1 LDLEKKRM
9 PTLKGLL
16 FNQYA
21 AEGLS
26 ALVEEMQSSYTAKKG
41 RRFNHNNI
49 TYEISRPALKGNAIE
64 FEISSKIPEDEL
76 KTPKEMQTYFDQM
89 KKNLDKGKNKPATI
103 ERENIVWDSKKD
115 TEKKRDYVKLQYR
128 YPLDDLFDNKVVAK
142 RHEKVM
148 SGETDPSMADSA
160 SAFTKAG
167 KVVLGVVRETMQ
179 QRGKDSLTELMEVN
193 KKVKASLKG

>member
-1 LDLEKKRM
+1 M

-21 AEGLS
+21 AEGLV

-41 RRFNHNNI
+41 RRFNNDNI

-89 KKNLDKGKNKPATI
+89 KKILAKSKNKPASI
-103 ERENIVWDSKKD
+103 ERENIVWDSKKE

-128 YPLDDLFDNKVVAK
+128 FPLDDLFDDKVVAK

-148 SGETDPSMADSA
+148 SGEVDPSMPDSS

-179 QRGKDSLTELMEVN
+179 QRGKDSLLELIEVN
-193 KKVKASLKG
+193 KKVKDSLKG

>member
-1 LDLEKKRM
+1 M
-9 PTLKGLL
+9 STLKGLL

-41 RRFNHNNI
+41 RRFNNDNI

-76 KTPKEMQTYFDQM
+76 KTPKEMQSYFDKM
-89 KKNLDKGKNKPATI
+89 KKKLAKSKNKPEAI
-103 ERENIVWDSKKD
+103 ERENIVWDSKKE

-128 YPLDDLFDNKVVAK
+128 FPLDDLFDDKVVVK
-142 RHEKVM
+142 RQEKVM
-148 SGETDPSMADSA
+148 SGEVNPSMPDSS

-167 KVVLGVVRETMQ
+167 NVVLGIVRETMQ
-179 QRGKDSLTELMEVN
+179 QRGKDNLLELMEVN

>member
-1 LDLEKKRM
+1 M

-16 FNQYA
+16 FSQYA

-26 ALVEEMQSSYTAKKG
+26 ALIEEMQSSYTAKKG
-41 RRFNHNNI
+41 RRFNNDNI

-76 KTPKEMQTYFDQM
+76 KTPKEMQSYFDKM
-89 KKNLDKGKNKPATI
+89 KKKLAKSKNKPESI

-128 YPLDDLFDNKVVAK
+128 FPLDDLFDDKVVVK
-142 RHEKVM
+142 RQEKVM
-148 SGETDPSMADSA
+148 SGEIDPSMPESS

-167 KVVLGVVRETMQ
+167 NVVLGIVRETVQ
-179 QRGKDSLTELMEVN
+179 QRGKENLLELMEVN

>member
-1 LDLEKKRM
+1 M

-16 FNQYA
+16 FSQYA
-21 AEGLS
+21 AEGLT

-41 RRFNHNNI
+41 RRFNNDNI

-76 KTPKEMQTYFDQM
+76 KTPKEMQSYFDQM
-89 KKNLDKGKNKPATI
+89 KKNLAKSKNKPESI
-103 ERENIVWDSKKD
+103 ERENIVWDSKKE

-128 YPLDDLFDNKVVAK
+128 FPLDDLFDDKVVVK
-142 RHEKVM
+142 RQEKVM
-148 SGETDPSMADSA
+148 SGEVDPSMPDSS
-160 SAFTKAG
+160 SAFTKTG
-167 KVVLGVVRETMQ
+167 NVVLGIVRETVQ
-179 QRGKDSLTELMEVN
+179 QRGKENLLELIEVN

>member
-1 LDLEKKRM
+1 M

-16 FNQYA
+16 FSQYA

-26 ALVEEMQSSYTAKKG
+26 ALIEEMQSSYTAKKG
-41 RRFNHNNI
+41 RRFNNDNI

-76 KTPKEMQTYFDQM
+76 KTPKEMQSYFDQM
-89 KKNLDKGKNKPATI
+89 KKNLAKSKNKPESI
-103 ERENIVWDSKKD
+103 ERENIVWDSKKE

-128 YPLDDLFDNKVVAK
+128 FPLDDLFDDKLVVK
-142 RHEKVM
+142 RQEKVM
-148 SGETDPSMADSA
+148 SGEVDPSMPESS

-167 KVVLGVVRETMQ
+167 NVVLGIVRETMQ
-179 QRGKDSLTELMEVN
+179 QRGKDNLLELMEVN

>member
-1 LDLEKKRM
+1 M

-16 FNQYA
+16 FSQYA

-26 ALVEEMQSSYTAKKG
+26 ALIEEMQSSYTAKKG
-41 RRFNHNNI
+41 RRFNNDNI

-76 KTPKEMQTYFDQM
+76 KTPKEMQSYFDQM
-89 KKNLDKGKNKPATI
+89 KKNLAKSKNKPESI
-103 ERENIVWDSKKD
+103 ERENIVWDSKKE

-128 YPLDDLFDNKVVAK
+128 FPLDDLFDDKVVVK
-142 RHEKVM
+142 RQEKVM
-148 SGETDPSMADSA
+148 SGEVDPSMPDSS

-167 KVVLGVVRETMQ
+167 NIVLGIVRETMQ
-179 QRGKDSLTELMEVN
+179 QRGKDNLLELMEVN

>member
-1 LDLEKKRM
+1 M

-16 FNQYA
+16 FSQYA

-41 RRFNHNNI
+41 RRFNNDNI

-76 KTPKEMQTYFDQM
+76 KTPKEMQSYFDQM
-89 KKNLDKGKNKPATI
+89 KKNLAKSKNKPESI
-103 ERENIVWDSKKD
+103 ERENIVWDSKKE
-115 TEKKRDYVKLQYR
+115 TEKKRDYVKLQYHF
-128 YPLDDLFDNKVVAK
+128 PLDDLFDDKVVVK
-142 RHEKVM
+142 RQEKVM
-148 SGETDPSMADSA
+148 SGEVDPSMPESS

-167 KVVLGVVRETMQ
+167 NIVLGIVRETMQ
-179 QRGKDSLTELMEVN
+179 QRGKDNLLELMEVN
-193 KKVKASLKG
+193 KKVKVSLKG

>member
-1 LDLEKKRM
+1 M

-16 FNQYA
+16 FSQYA

-41 RRFNHNNI
+41 RRFNNDNI

-76 KTPKEMQTYFDQM
+76 KTPKEMQSYFDQM
-89 KKNLDKGKNKPATI
+89 KKNLAKSKNKPESI
-103 ERENIVWDSKKD
+103 ERENIVWDSKKE

-128 YPLDDLFDNKVVAK
+128 FPLDDLFDDKVVVK
-142 RHEKVM
+142 RQEKVM
-148 SGETDPSMADSA
+148 SGEVDPSIPDSS

-167 KVVLGVVRETMQ
+167 NVVLGIVRETVQ
-179 QRGKDSLTELMEVN
+179 QRGKENLLELMEVN

>member
-1 LDLEKKRM
+1 M

-16 FNQYA
+16 FSQYA

-26 ALVEEMQSSYTAKKG
+26 ALIEEMQSSYTEKKG
-41 RRFNHNNI
+41 RRFNNDNI

-76 KTPKEMQTYFDQM
+76 KTPKEMQSYFDQM
-89 KKNLDKGKNKPATI
+89 KKNLTKSKNKPESI
-103 ERENIVWDSKKD
+103 ERENIVWDSKKE

-128 YPLDDLFDNKVVAK
+128 IPLDDLFDDKVVVK
-142 RHEKVM
+142 RQEKVM
-148 SGETDPSMADSA
+148 SGEVDPSMPDSS

-167 KVVLGVVRETMQ
+167 NIVLGIVRETVQ
-179 QRGKDSLTELMEVN
+179 QRGKENLLELMEVN

>member
-1 LDLEKKRM
+1 M

-16 FNQYA
+16 FSQYA

-26 ALVEEMQSSYTAKKG
+26 ALVEEMQSSYTSKKG
-41 RRFNHNNI
+41 RRFNNDNI

-76 KTPKEMQTYFDQM
+76 KTPKEMQSYFDQM
-89 KKNLDKGKNKPATI
+89 KKNLAKSKNKPESI
-103 ERENIVWDSKKD
+103 ERENIVWDSKKE

-128 YPLDDLFDNKVVAK
+128 FPLDDLFDDKLVVK
-142 RHEKVM
+142 RQDKVM
-148 SGETDPSMADSA
+148 SGEFDPSMPESS

-167 KVVLGVVRETMQ
+167 NVVLGIVRETMQ
-179 QRGKDSLTELMEVN
+179 KRGKDNLLELMEVN

>member
-1 LDLEKKRM
+1 M

-16 FNQYA
+16 FSQYA

-26 ALVEEMQSSYTAKKG
+26 ALVEEMQSSYTSKKG
-41 RRFNHNNI
+41 RRFNNDNI

-76 KTPKEMQTYFDQM
+76 KTPKEMQSYFDQM
-89 KKNLDKGKNKPATI
+89 KKNLAKSKNKPESI
-103 ERENIVWDSKKD
+103 ERENIVWDSKKE

-128 YPLDDLFDNKVVAK
+128 FPLDDLFDDKVVVK
-142 RHEKVM
+142 RQEKVM
-148 SGETDPSMADSA
+148 SGEVDPSMPDSS
-160 SAFTKAG
+160 SAFTKTG
-167 KVVLGVVRETMQ
+167 NVVLGIVRETMQ
-179 QRGKDSLTELMEVN
+179 QRGKDNLLELMEVN

>member
-1 LDLEKKRM
+1 M

-41 RRFNHNNI
+41 RRFNNDNI

-76 KTPKEMQTYFDQM
+76 KTPKEMQSYFDQM
-89 KKNLDKGKNKPATI
+89 KKNLAKNKNKPESI
-103 ERENIVWDSKKD
+103 ERENIVWDSKKE

-128 YPLDDLFDNKVVAK
+128 FPLDDLFDDEVVAK
-142 RHEKVM
+142 RQEKVM
-148 SGETDPSMADSA
+148 SGEVDPSIPDSS

-167 KVVLGVVRETMQ
+167 NVVLGIVRETIQ
-179 QRGKDSLTELMEVN
+179 QRSKDNLLELMEVN

>member
-1 LDLEKKRM
+1 M

-16 FNQYA
+16 FSQYA

-26 ALVEEMQSSYTAKKG
+26 ALIEEMQSTYTAKKG
-41 RRFNHNNI
+41 RRFNNDNI
-49 TYEISRPALKGNAIE
+49 TYEISRPALKGNTIE

-76 KTPKEMQTYFDQM
+76 KTPKEMQSYFDKM
-89 KKNLDKGKNKPATI
+89 KKKLAKSKKKPESI
-103 ERENIVWDSKKD
+103 ERENIVWDSKKE

-128 YPLDDLFDNKVVAK
+128 LPLDDLFDEKVVVK
-142 RHEKVM
+142 RQEKVM
-148 SGETDPSMADSA
+148 SGEVDPSIPKSS

-167 KVVLGVVRETMQ
+167 NIVLGIVRETVQ
-179 QRGKDSLTELMEVN
+179 QRGKENLLELIEVN

>member
-1 LDLEKKRM
+1 M

-16 FNQYA
+16 FSQYA

-26 ALVEEMQSSYTAKKG
+26 ALIEEMQSIYTAKKG
-41 RRFNHNNI
+41 RRFNNDNI

-76 KTPKEMQTYFDQM
+76 KTPKEMQSYFDQM
-89 KKNLDKGKNKPATI
+89 KKNLAKSKNKPESI
-103 ERENIVWDSKKD
+103 ERENIVWDSTKE

-128 YPLDDLFDNKVVAK
+128 FPLDDLFDDKVVVK
-142 RHEKVM
+142 RQEKVM
-148 SGETDPSMADSA
+148 SGVVDPSMPDS
-160 SAFTKAG
+160 SSTFTKAG
-167 KVVLGVVRETMQ
+167 NIVLGIVRETMQ
-179 QRGKDSLTELMEVN
+179 QRGKENLLELIEVN

>member
-1 LDLEKKRM
+1 M

-41 RRFNHNNI
+41 RRFNNNNI

-89 KKNLDKGKNKPATI
+89 KKNMEKSKNKPEAI
-103 ERENIVWDSKKD
+103 ERENIVWDSKKG

-128 YPLDDLFDNKVVAK
+128 FALDDLFDDKVVAK
-142 RHEKVM
+142 RHEKVI
-148 SGETDPSMADSA
+148 SGEVDPSMPDSS

-167 KVVLGVVRETMQ
+167 NVVLGVVRETMQ
-179 QRGKDSLTELMEVN
+179 QRGKDSLLELMEVN

>member
-1 LDLEKKRM
+1 M

-16 FNQYA
+16 FSQYA

-26 ALVEEMQSSYTAKKG
+26 ALIEEMQSSYTAKKG
-41 RRFNHNNI
+41 RRFNNDNI

-76 KTPKEMQTYFDQM
+76 KTPKEMQSYFDQM
-89 KKNLDKGKNKPATI
+89 KKKLAKSKNKPESI
-103 ERENIVWDSKKD
+103 ERENIVWDSKKE

-128 YPLDDLFDNKVVAK
+128 FPLDDLFDDKLVVK
-142 RHEKVM
+142 REEKVM
-148 SGETDPSMADSA
+148 SGEVDSSTPESF

-167 KVVLGVVRETMQ
+167 NVVLGIVRETVQ
-179 QRGKDSLTELMEVN
+179 QRGKENLLELMEVN

>member
-1 LDLEKKRM
+1 M

-41 RRFNHNNI
+41 RRFNNDNI

-76 KTPKEMQTYFDQM
+76 KTPKEMQSYFDQM
-89 KKNLDKGKNKPATI
+89 KKNLAKSKNKPESI
-103 ERENIVWDSKKD
+103 ERENIVWDSKKE

-128 YPLDDLFDNKVVAK
+128 FPLDDLFDDKVVVK
-142 RHEKVM
+142 RQEKVM
-148 SGETDPSMADSA
+148 SGEVDSSMPDSS

-167 KVVLGVVRETMQ
+167 NIVLGIVRETMQ
-179 QRGKDSLTELMEVN
+179 QRGKENLLELMEVN

>member
-1 LDLEKKRM
+1 M

-16 FNQYA
+16 FSQYA

-41 RRFNHNNI
+41 RRFNNDNI

-76 KTPKEMQTYFDQM
+76 KTPKEMQSYFDQM
-89 KKNLDKGKNKPATI
+89 KKNLAKSKNKPESI
-103 ERENIVWDSKKD
+103 ERENIVWDSKKE

-128 YPLDDLFDNKVVAK
+128 FPLDDLFDDKVVVN
-142 RHEKVM
+142 RHEKVI
-148 SGETDPSMADSA
+148 SGEVDSSMPDSS

-167 KVVLGVVRETMQ
+167 NVVLGVVRETMQ
-179 QRGKDSLTELMEVN
+179 QRGKDNLLELMEVN

>member
-1 LDLEKKRM
+1 M

-16 FNQYA
+16 FSQYA

-26 ALVEEMQSSYTAKKG
+26 ALIEEMQSSYTSKKG
-41 RRFNHNNI
+41 RRFNNDNI

-76 KTPKEMQTYFDQM
+76 KTPKEMQSYFDQM
-89 KKNLDKGKNKPATI
+89 KKNLAKSKNKPESI
-103 ERENIVWDSKKD
+103 ERENIVWDSKKE

-128 YPLDDLFDNKVVAK
+128 FPLDDLFDDKVVAK
-142 RHEKVM
+142 RHEKIM
-148 SGETDPSMADSA
+148 SGEVDPSMPDSS

-167 KVVLGVVRETMQ
+167 NVVLGIVRETMQ
-179 QRGKDSLTELMEVN
+179 QRGKENLLELMEVN

>member
-1 LDLEKKRM
+1 M

-16 FNQYA
+16 FSQYA

-41 RRFNHNNI
+41 RRFNNDNI

-76 KTPKEMQTYFDQM
+76 KTPKEMQSYFDQM
-89 KKNLDKGKNKPATI
+89 KKNLAKSKNKPESI
-103 ERENIVWDSKKD
+103 ERENIVWDSKKE

-128 YPLDDLFDNKVVAK
+128 IPLDDLFDDKVVVK
-142 RHEKVM
+142 RQEKVM
-148 SGETDPSMADSA
+148 SGEVDPSMPESS

-167 KVVLGVVRETMQ
+167 NIVLGIVRETVQ
-179 QRGKDSLTELMEVN
+179 QRGKENLLELMEVN

>member
-1 LDLEKKRM
+1 M

-16 FNQYA
+16 FSQYA

-41 RRFNHNNI
+41 RRFNNDNI

-76 KTPKEMQTYFDQM
+76 KTPKEMQSYFDQM
-89 KKNLDKGKNKPATI
+89 KKKLAKSKNKPESI
-103 ERENIVWDSKKD
+103 ERENIVWDSKKE

-128 YPLDDLFDNKVVAK
+128 FPLDDLFDDKVVVK
-142 RHEKVM
+142 RQEKVM
-148 SGETDPSMADSA
+148 SGEVDPSIPESS

-167 KVVLGVVRETMQ
+167 NVVLGIVRETMQ
-179 QRGKDSLTELMEVN
+179 QRGKDNLLELMEVN

>member
-1 LDLEKKRM
+1 M

-21 AEGLS
+21 AEGLT

-41 RRFNHNNI
+41 HRFNHNNI
-49 TYEISRPALKGNAIE
+49 TYEISRPTLKSNAIE

-76 KTPKEMQTYFDQM
+76 KTSKDMQSYFQQM
-89 KKNLDKGKNKPATI
+89 KKILEKGKNKPESI
-103 ERENIVWDSKKD
+103 GMENIVWDSKKE
-115 TEKKRDYVKLQYR
+115 TKKKRDYIKLQYR

-148 SGETDPSMADSA
+148 SGQADPSVPDSP

-167 KVVLGVVRETMQ
+167 RVVLGVVRETMQ
-179 QRGKDSLTELMEVN
+179 QLGKESLTELMDVN

>member
-1 LDLEKKRM
+1 M

-16 FNQYA
+16 FSQYA

-41 RRFNHNNI
+41 RRFNNDNI

-76 KTPKEMQTYFDQM
+76 KTPKEMQSYFDQM
-89 KKNLDKGKNKPATI
+89 KKNLAKSKNKPESI
-103 ERENIVWDSKKD
+103 ERENIVWDSKKE

-128 YPLDDLFDNKVVAK
+128 FPLDDLFDDKLVVK
-142 RHEKVM
+142 RQEKVM
-148 SGETDPSMADSA
+148 SGEVDPSMPESS

-167 KVVLGVVRETMQ
+167 NVVLGIVRETMQ
-179 QRGKDSLTELMEVN
+179 QRGKDNLLELMEVN